1 MTERQL
7 KYRAGM
13 FLIASHVFIL
23 LLIIVLFFLHGF
35 DAAQFST
42 LFGIIM
48 PMFSGYTAAIIG
60 FMIKD
65 RYTLDDATQKVTG
78 VFSFLFFAFP
88 ALFALLIAASIWAQA
103 MSFVFRNFEEF
114 KTFIMTIESAFA
126 IYIGLFV
133 YSLFQKQVTAK
144 RTRAG

>member
-13 FLIASHVFIL
+13 FLIGSHVAIL
-23 LLIIVLFFLHGF
+23 MLIIVLFFLHGF

-65 RYTLDDATQKVTG
+65 RYTLDDATQRVTG
-78 VFSFLFFAFP
+78 AFSFLFFAVP
-88 ALFALLIAASIWAQA
+88 ALFAVVIAGSIFAQA
-103 MSFVFRNFEEF
+103 MSAVFRNFEEF

-126 IYIGLFV
+126 VYIGLFV
-133 YSLFQKQVTAK
+133 YSIFQKQATAK
-144 RTRAG
+144 RPRNG